1 MAAKKLDLTQYGITG
16 TTEIVYNPSYE
27 ELFKEEMKP
36 ELEGFDKGQL
46 TELGA
51 VNVMT
56 GVYTGRSPKDKFIV
70 LDENSKDTV
79 WWTSDEYKNDNKKCS
94 EESWAKLK
102 EIAQKELSN
111 KKLYVVDC
119 FCGANKDTRMAVRF
133 IMEVAWQ
140 AHFIRNM
147 FIKPTDEEL
156 KNFKPDFV
164 VYNASKAKVENFKE
178 LGLNSETAVV
188 FNITSREQVII
199 NTWYGGE
206 MKKGMFSMMNYYL
219 PLKGIAAMHC
229 SANTD
234 MEGKNTAIF
243 FGLSGTGKTTLSTD
257 PKRLLIGDDEH
268 GWDDNG
274 VFNFE
279 GGCYAKV
286 IKLDKES
293 EPDIYNA
300 IRRNALLENVTVDK
314 DGKID
319 FDDKSVTENT
329 RVSYPINHIEKIVKP
344 ISAGPAAKNV
354 IFLSADAFGV
364 LPPVSILTPEQTK
377 YYFLSGFTAK
387 LAGTE
392 RGITEPT
399 PTFSACFGQAF
410 LELHPTK
417 YAEELVKRMEQ
428 SGAKAYL
435 VNTGWNGT
443 GKRISIRDTRGII
456 DAILD
461 GSILKAE
468 TKNIPFFN
476 LEVPT
481 ALPGVDPKI
490 LDPRDTYKDA
500 AEWEEKARDLAAR
513 FIKNF
518 VKYEGNA
525 AGKAL
530 VPAGPQ
536 LPAEKK
542 AEPKPEVKPEAP
554 KAEPKPAPEAPKAE
568 PAKKVCWLKRLFGC
582 K

>member
-1 MAAKKLDLTQYGITG
+1 MANLDLSKYGITDVK
-16 TTEIVYNPSYE
+16 EILHNPSYE
-27 ELFKEEMKP
+27 VLFEEETKEG
-36 ELEGFDKGQL
+36 LTGYDKGQV

-70 LDENSKDTV
+70 MDETSKDTV
-79 WWTSDEYKNDNKKCS
+79 WWTTDEYKNDNKPAS
-94 EESWAKLK
+94 QEAWAAVK
-102 EIAQKELSN
+102 EIAKKELSG
-111 KKLYVVDC
+111 KKLYVVDG

-140 AHFIRNM
+140 AHFVTNM
-147 FIKPTDEEL
+147 FIRPTEEEL
-156 KNFKPDFV
+156 ANFEPDFV
-164 VYNASKAKVENFKE
+164 VYNASKAKVENYKE

-188 FNITSREQVII
+188 FNVTSKEQVII

-206 MKKGMFSMMNYYL
+206 MKKGMFSMMNYFL
-219 PLKGIAAMHC
+219 PLKGIASMHC
-229 SANTD
+229 SANCD
-234 MEGKNTAIF
+234 KNGENTAIF

-286 IKLDKES
+286 INLDKES

-300 IRRNALLENVTVDK
+300 IRRNALLENVTVDAE
-314 DGKID
+314 GKID
-319 FDDKSVTENT
+319 FNDKSTTENT
-329 RVSYPINHIEKIVKP
+329 RVSYPIYHIENIVKP
-344 ISAGPAAKNV
+344 ISHAPAAKQV

-364 LPPVSILTPEQTK
+364 LPPVSILDKEQTK

-417 YAEELVKRMEQ
+417 YAEELVKKMEK

-456 DAILD
+456 DAILNH
-461 GSILKAE
+461 SIDAAP
-468 TKNIPFFN
+468 TKTIPYFN
-476 LEVPT
+476 FVVPT
-481 ALPGVDPKI
+481 QLEGVDPNI
-490 LDPRDTYKDA
+490 LDPRDTYADA
-500 AEWEEKARDLAAR
+500 SQWEEKAKDLAGR

-518 VKYEGNA
+518 KKYESNE

-530 VPAGPQ
+530 VAAGPK
-536 LPAEKK
+536 L
-542 AEPKPEVKPEAP
+542 
-554 KAEPKPAPEAPKAE
+554 
-568 PAKKVCWLKRLFGC
+568 
-582 K
+582 

>member
-1 MAAKKLDLTQYGITG
+1 MDLKQYGIKGVET
-16 TTEIVYNPSYE
+16 IYHNLSYE
-27 ELFKEEMKP
+27 ELYQHEMDP
-36 ELEGFDKGQL
+36 SLTGFDKGQL

-56 GVYTGRSPKDKFIV
+56 GIFTGRSPKDKYIV
-70 LDENSKDTV
+70 DDANSHDKV
-79 WWTSDEYKNDNKKCS
+79 WWTTEGYKNDNHPMSEQVWAEVKK
-94 EESWAKLK
+94 
-102 EIAQKELSN
+102 IAVNALCN
-111 KKLYVVDC
+111 KKLYVVDA

-140 AHFIRNM
+140 AHFIKNM
-147 FIKPTDEEL
+147 FIQPTAEEL
-156 KNFKPDFV
+156 AEFTPDFI
-164 VYNASKAKVENFKE
+164 VYNASKAKVDNYKE
-178 LGLNSETAVV
+178 LGLNSETCVA
-188 FNITSREQVII
+188 FNTSSREQVII

-219 PLKGIAAMHC
+219 PLQGIASMHC

-286 IKLDKES
+286 INLDKES

-300 IRRNALLENVTVDK
+300 IKRNALLENVTVNEN
-314 DGKID
+314 GKID
-319 FDDKSVTENT
+319 FADKSVTENT
-329 RVSYPINHIEKIVKP
+329 RVSYPINHIKNIVKP
-344 ISAGPAAKNV
+344 ISAAPDANNV

-364 LPPVSILTPEQTK
+364 LPPVSILTPEQTQ

-417 YAEELVKRMEQ
+417 YGEELVRKMKK

-443 GKRISIRDTRGII
+443 GKRISIKDTRGII
-456 DAILD
+456 DTILD
-461 GSILKAE
+461 GSINQAP
-468 TKNIPFFN
+468 TKIIPLFN

-481 ALPGVDPKI
+481 ALHGVDPNI
-490 LDPRDTYKDA
+490 LDPRDTYA
-500 AEWEEKARDLAAR
+500 QASQWEEKAKDLASR

-518 VKYEGNA
+518 EKYTTNE

-530 VPAGPQ
+530 VAAGPK
-536 LPAEKK
+536 L
-542 AEPKPEVKPEAP
+542 
-554 KAEPKPAPEAPKAE
+554 
-568 PAKKVCWLKRLFGC
+568 
-582 K
+582 